1 LEWRKR
7 EPVKPYSEFDSIIDQ
22 LASIHGIEDIH
33 RFLSPCE
40 DELHSPYLL
49 KNIEAARDEIVWA
62 IENGKNVSVHAD
74 VDSDGCTSCAIMYD
88 YLSRFTNR
96 IKYFHAQRSLGHSI
110 DISENDV
117 PEGTEILIIVDSST
131 NSTDACRRIS
141 EKGIRIVIL
150 DHHNQSEMNPNCVLV
165 NPQQE
170 GCSYPNKSISGAVV
184 SWKMCQVLDDYF
196 GTDYSDTYID
206 LVAMGLQ
213 GDLMNL
219 MQNENRYLVSKGINN
234 IKNVGIRAILEE
246 SKRDPNKIT
255 ANDIGFLLAPNINAA
270 CRMDRIEVILD
281 LLVETDYLQAKEK
294 AKQVL
299 KMNEERKKIQ
309 AEFNQKLVSQVSPED
324 KCSIIIDNIIGK
336 GFKGLV
342 AGDFSNQFQK
352 FIMIISE
359 DEDDTYAGS
368 YRAYGDFDL
377 MEFLRAIPE
386 VIYAEGHPQAGGVR
400 FKRSDLDK
408 IQKYLNDNLTI
419 NAEDQF
425 LEYILEFDIEELNEK
440 LIKQI
445 ETFYTISGKGFETGK
460 FLIKNIRPQK
470 KDILGKDKN
479 TVKITATPM
488 SKSYFYDD
496 DELLKMN
503 PSATLM
509 KFRTNAEYFDDSFI
523 GKEIEVVGNLNLNV
537 YTNYQKKTTKTVQVF
552 LDDFRVIN

>member
-1 LEWRKR
+1 LEWKQK
-7 EPVKPYSEFDSIIDQ
+7 ESIKPYSEFDDIHSK

-33 RFLSPCE
+33 RFLYPCE

-49 KNIEAARDEIVWA
+49 KNIELARDEIVWA
-62 IENGKNVSVHAD
+62 IENGKNISVHAD
-74 VDSDGCTSCAIMYD
+74 VDSDGCTSCAIMFD
-88 YLSRFTNR
+88 YLSFFTDR

-117 PEGTEILIIVDSST
+117 PVGTELLIIVDSST

-141 EKGIRIVIL
+141 EKGIRIVVL
-150 DHHNQSEMNPNCVLV
+150 DHHNQSEINPNCVLV

-170 GCSYPNKSISGAVV
+170 RCSYPNKYISGAVV

-196 GTDYSDTYID
+196 RTDYSDSYID
-206 LVAMGLQ
+206 LVAIGLQ

-219 MQNENRYLVSKGINN
+219 LQNENRYLVSTGINN
-234 IKNVGIRAILEE
+234 VKTVGIRAILEE
-246 SKRDPNKIT
+246 SKRDPNRIT
-255 ANDIGFLLAPNINAA
+255 ASDIGFLLAPNINAA

-281 LLVETDYLQAKEK
+281 LLVETDYAQAKEK
-294 AKQVL
+294 AKLVL

-309 AEFNQKLVSQVSPED
+309 AEFNQKLISQVNSDD
-324 KCSIIIDNIIGK
+324 KCSIIIDNTIGK

-352 FIMIISE
+352 FIMIVSE
-359 DEDDTYAGS
+359 DVDDTYSGS

-377 MEFLRAIPE
+377 MVFLRTIPE

-400 FKRSDLDK
+400 FKRSDLDAIK
-408 IQKYLNDNLTI
+408 KYLNNNLTI
-419 NAEDQF
+419 KAEDQY
-425 LEYILEFDIEELNEK
+425 LEYILEFDIDELNEK
-440 LIKQI
+440 LIKSVEI
-445 ETFYTISGKGFETGK
+445 FYAINGKGFETGK

-470 KDILGKDKN
+470 KDVLGKDHN
-479 TVKITATPM
+479 TVKIPCTPM

-496 DELLKMN
+496 DELLKIT

-509 KFRTNAEYFDDSFI
+509 KFRTNEEYFDDSLI
-523 GKEIEVVGNLNLNV
+523 GKEIEVVGTLNLNV
-537 YTNYQKKTTKTVQVF
+537 FTNFKKKTTKSIQVF
-552 LDDFRVIN
+552 LDDYRVV